1 MERVK
6 LTITGLTND
15 VTVAGLSRKEI
26 ATKYGI
32 SQGQIKKAMDRAG
45 LKNIRVKMDKF
56 ELIDD
61 TIPTAV
67 DDSPNYA
74 GMENMQ
80 Y

>member
-26 ATKYGI
+26 AAKYGI

-45 LKNIRVKMDKF
+45 LKNIVLKWISLNLLMTLF
-56 ELIDD
+56 L
-61 TIPTAV
+61 
-67 DDSPNYA
+67 
-74 GMENMQ
+74 Q
-80 Y
+80 Q